1 MKAIMK
7 NLGYTVI
14 LLVIFGFNYVDNKQT
29 VATES
34 HSYISISYQLTDDRL
49 LRAPRKIIICYSTQ
63 KVDVIEVTKT
73 ESIEDR
79 IVSVLNAMSK
89 SRTDKEPSH
98 SSEQSM
104 IERSMRKA
112 FGNETY
118 FLALHIAF

>member
-79 IVSVLNAMSK
+79 IVSVLNAMSAEGY
-89 SRTDKEPSH
+89 SVITSTT
-98 SSEQSM
+98 
-104 IERSMRKA
+104 MRR
-112 FGNETY
+112 NEY
-118 FLALHIAF
+118 GKILYILKK